1 MRSLRP
7 IFAVILVAATT
18 LGGAAPASAR
28 TLVDPTSLTP
38 PLKPF
43 RICYQLGPYVQCD
56 TSGNVTIEN
65 ELYDT
70 LPCGELY
77 QSESDVSNSTRWY
90 QDGLIV
96 RRAVQ
101 EREQGTWSLSPTGDG
116 PTVAFNKDS
125 SWDEHFTIPGDIS
138 SGVADIRGLTLQ
150 VPALGRELHES
161 GLFVAEDD
169 TLHGLFTT
177 DEPDGVADLCALLVG

>member
-1 MRSLRP
+1 MRAIRP
-7 IFAVILVAATT
+7 IFVAVVVAVAT

-28 TLVDPTSLTP
+28 TLVDPTTLTP

-56 TSGNVTIEN
+56 TSGNTMIEN
-65 ELYDT
+65 EPFDE
-70 LPCGELY
+70 LPCGQVY

-90 QDGLIV
+90 QDGLLI

-101 EREQGTWSLSPTGDG
+101 EQEHGTWSLSPTGDG
-116 PTVAFNKDS
+116 PTVAFRKDS

-138 SGVADIRGLTLQ
+138 SGVLDVRGTSLL
-150 VPALGRELHES
+150 VPVLGRQLHES
-161 GLFVAEDD
+161 GLYISAEDRNI
-169 TLHGLFTT
+169 GLFTS
-177 DEPDGVADLCALLVG
+177 DDPVGIAELCDLLVG

>member
-65 ELYDT
+65 
-70 LPCGELY
+70 
-77 QSESDVSNSTRWY
+77 
-90 QDGLIV
+90 
-96 RRAVQ
+96 
-101 EREQGTWSLSPTGDG
+101 
-116 PTVAFNKDS
+116 
-125 SWDEHFTIPGDIS
+125 
-138 SGVADIRGLTLQ
+138 
-150 VPALGRELHES
+150 
-161 GLFVAEDD
+161 
-169 TLHGLFTT
+169 
-177 DEPDGVADLCALLVG
+177 